1 MVGLSKVKGGIRMKG
16 KTVKQFIAGLLSLAL
31 VIVGCVT
38 LPTDAKA
45 AGTSAVQY
53 QKVEAATF
61 KTCIESHTAPECDMT
76 QLTPDAS
83 GYLFAGWFKYV
94 NDSTWGEIVKTS
106 TEIGND
112 AYVYAKFV
120 PARLAGISC
129 QVGVDAETEG
139 STTLRVVSAVDSTN
153 YRAVGF
159 NVYGRQTV
167 GNQTYDWPMYEYN
180 TESTAQS
187 TKVYSGLQTYK
198 YNNDKTEVVKSDV
211 KNPEDI
217 FGQDAEG
224 FKFTVMNL
232 SQIES
237 SYWGITIVVRPYWIT
252 MDGTYVEGTAEYNR
266 VNDSPN
272 ITSTANIVNVSVNLK
287 DVSDIAA
294 GKVNISYPEQFI
306 FVEAECGR
314 VFGEMEF
321 NPDTTNRVV
330 KCIGNIVELKNVEK
344 PEDVYVNLRFE
355 VSGAVVAGKSEFI
368 ATIPENGFCDIDE
381 STNVKVSAWN
391 VVY

>member
-1 MVGLSKVKGGIRMKG
+1 MKR
-16 KTVKQFIAGLLSLAL
+16 KTVKQFIAGLLSLSL
-31 VIVGCVT
+31 VVAGSVT
-38 LPTDAKA
+38 ISTDTKA
-45 AGTSAVQY
+45 AGTSVVQY

-61 KTCIESHTAPECDMT
+61 KTCIDSHTAPTCDMT
-76 QLTPDAS
+76 QLASETS
-83 GYLFAGWFKYV
+83 GYLFGGWYKYV
-94 NDSTWGEIVKTS
+94 DDSTWGEVIKTS
-106 TEIGND
+106 SDIGSD

-129 QVGVDAETEG
+129 QVGVDAEEKNT
-139 STTLRVVSAVDSTN
+139 TTLRAVSAVDSTN
-153 YRAVGF
+153 YKAVGF

-180 TESTAQS
+180 TDSTVQN

-198 YNNDKTEVVKSDV
+198 YNNEKTEIIKGDV
-211 KNPEDI
+211 KQPEDI

-237 SYWGITIVVRPYWIT
+237 SYWDITIVVRPYWIT
-252 MDGTYVEGTAEYNR
+252 MDGTYVEGIAEFNR

-272 ITSTANIVNVSVNLK
+272 ITSTPNIVNVSVNLK

-294 GKVNISYPEQFI
+294 GKVNISYPKQFT

-314 VFGEMEF
+314 VFGEMEI

-330 KCIGNIVELKNVEK
+330 KCVGNITELANVEK

-355 VSGAVVAGKSEFI
+355 VNTSVTAGQSKFV

-381 STNVKVSAWN
+381 NIENIKVSAWD

>member
-1 MVGLSKVKGGIRMKG
+1 MKG

-38 LPTDAKA
+38 IPTDAKA
-45 AGTSAVQY
+45 AGTSAVEY

-61 KTCIESHTAPECDMT
+61 KTCIDSHTAPACDMT

-83 GYLFAGWFKYV
+83 GYLFGGWFKYV
-94 NDSTWGEIVKTS
+94 DDSTWGEVIKTS
-106 TEIGND
+106 SDIGSD

-129 QVGVDAETEG
+129 QVGVDAEEKQI
-139 STTLRVVSAVDSTN
+139 TTLRAVSVVDSTD
-153 YRAVGF
+153 YKAVGF
-159 NVYGRQTV
+159 NVYGRQTISDK
-167 GNQTYDWPMYEYN
+167 TYDWPMYEYN
-180 TESTAQS
+180 TDSTAQS
-187 TKVYSGLQTYK
+187 TKVYSKLQTYK
-198 YNNDKTEVVKSDV
+198 YNDGKTEVIKDNVKQ
-211 KNPEDI
+211 PEDI

-232 SQIES
+232 SQIEE
-237 SYWGITIVVRPYWIT
+237 SYWGITIVIRPYWIT
-252 MDGTYVEGTAEYNR
+252 MDGTYVEGTAEFNR

-272 ITSTANIVNVSVNLK
+272 ITSTDNIVNISVNLR
-287 DVSDIAA
+287 DVSEIAA
-294 GKVNISYPEQFI
+294 GIMSITYPEQFT

-321 NPDTTNRVV
+321 NPDITNRVV
-330 KCIGNIVELKNVEK
+330 KCVGNVTELANVEK
-344 PEDVYVNLRFE
+344 PEDVYVNLRFK
-355 VSGAVVAGKSEFI
+355 VNGTVAVGQSEFA
-368 ATIPENGFCDIDE
+368 ATIPENGFCNIDE

>member
-1 MVGLSKVKGGIRMKG
+1 MKM

-31 VIVGCVT
+31 VVAGCVT
-38 LPTDAKA
+38 IPTDAEA

-53 QKVEAATF
+53 QKVGAATF
-61 KTCIESHTAPECDMT
+61 KICIESHSAPACDMT
-76 QLTPDAS
+76 QLIPDAS

-94 NDSTWGEIVKTS
+94 DDSTCGGVIKS
-106 TEIGND
+106 SSDIGSD

-120 PARLAGISC
+120 PARLAGVSC
-129 QVGVDAETEG
+129 QIGVDAEASG
-139 STTLRVVSAVDSTN
+139 STTLRAVSAVDSTN
-153 YRAVGF
+153 YKAVGF
-159 NVYGRQTV
+159 NVHGRQTV
-167 GNQTYDWPMYEYN
+167 GNKTYDWPMYEYN
-180 TESTAQS
+180 TDSTAQS

-198 YNNDKTEVVKSDV
+198 YNDDRTEIIEGDV
-211 KNPEDI
+211 KQPEDI
-217 FGQDAEG
+217 FGQGAEG

-232 SQIES
+232 SDIQAA
-237 SYWGITIVVRPYWIT
+237 YWGITIVIRPYWIT
-252 MDGTYVEGTAEYNR
+252 MDGTYVEGTAEFNR

-272 ITSTANIVNVSVNLK
+272 ITSTPNIVNVSVNLK
-287 DVSDIAA
+287 DVSEIAA
-294 GKVNISYPEQFI
+294 GKVNISYPEQFT

-330 KCIGNIVELKNVEK
+330 KCVGNITELANVEK
-344 PEDVYVNLRFE
+344 PEDVYVNLRFK
-355 VSGAVVAGKSEFI
+355 VNSSVTAGQSEFV

-381 STNVKVSAWN
+381 NIDVKVSVWN